1 MPASADSN
9 KTLEGGI
16 SMRGFATLPLWLAA
30 IVFGA
35 GAAHAQAY
43 PSKSIRVIIPASP
56 GDSCDVLSRM
66 VGQKVSERLG
76 QQLVIDNR
84 PGAGGQLGLQLLTQA
99 PADGYTIGCGQG
111 GNMVIVPLAYEK
123 VPYDSVRDF
132 APVALLASNF
142 LALVVHPSVPFKSMK
157 DLIGYAKANPRQ
169 VSFGTTGE
177 GAFLHFAIEL
187 LRKDAGFTYTHVPY
201 KAVSTIITDILGG
214 RLDAT
219 LGSFISLQPH
229 VAAGKLR
236 LLGVARATRAPNYP
250 QYPTVAE
257 TVPGYTS
264 GGWFGIIAPAGM
276 SKDSI
281 ALLNREINRAM
292 TLPDVREKMTTFGLE
307 IHNEPPEFF
316 TETLRSDF
324 AKWGKLARDI
334 GFKPR

>member
-1 MPASADSN
+1 MAQRFR
-9 KTLEGGI
+9 
-16 SMRGFATLPLWLAA
+16 RGAVLAA
-30 IVFGA
+30 LTIMA
-35 GAAHAQAY
+35 STAAAQSY
-43 PSKSIRVIIPASP
+43 PAKTIRVIIPASA

-84 PGAGGQLGLQLLTQA
+84 PGAAGQLGLTLLTQA
-99 PADGYTIGCGQG
+99 PPDGYTLGCGQG
-111 GNMVIVPLAYEK
+111 GNMVIVPLAYDK
-123 VPYDSVRDF
+123 VPYDTLKDF

-142 LALVVHPSVPFKSMK
+142 LALVVHPSVPFRSMK
-157 DLIGYAKANPRQ
+157 DLIVYARANPRK

-177 GAFLHFAIEL
+177 GAFLHFAIEA
-187 LRKDAGFTYTHVPY
+187 LRRDAGFTYTHVPY
-201 KAVSTIITDILGG
+201 KAVSTIVTDILGG

-236 LLGVARATRAPNYP
+236 LLGIARATRAPNYP
-250 QYPTVAE
+250 DYPTIAE

-292 TLPDVREKMTTFGLE
+292 TLPDVREKMNTFGLE
-307 IHNEPPEFF
+307 IHTESPEFF
-316 TETLRSDF
+316 TETIRSDF
-324 AKWGKLARDI
+324 AKWGKLTRDI
-334 GFKPR
+334 GFRPR